1 MGTGTGAG
9 VGTDG
14 GTGTGVGTDGGKG
27 TDGGTATGLR
37 RRGFLAGAAAL
48 GGAAL
53 LGAGAGTASAATGAR
68 GAAAGALSTQDWM
81 SGLADSTPLQRMTIP
96 GTHDSGATRGGLYV
110 ACQNTSI
117 TAQLDSGIRFLDVRC
132 RVTGGSFAIHHGA
145 YYQNLMFGDV
155 LAACWNFLAAHPSE
169 TVLMRLK
176 QEYSEESDAAFR
188 AVFDDYL
195 NNRGWAPL
203 FRIENALPL
212 LGKVRGKVLLL
223 PDNGGLPGGLRY
235 GDGNVFDIQDDYMA
249 EPFAKRG
256 RIENH
261 FRKAVQQ
268 PGKLFMNYTSTA
280 AALPPRWNSDRL
292 NPQVHAFVD
301 GSELTGRTG
310 LGIVPMDFPNTRSGL
325 VASLIRHN

>member
-1 MGTGTGAG
+1 MGMGGVDTATDAATDADTAAVAGRGAG
-9 VGTDG
+9 LG
-14 GTGTGVGTDGGKG
+14 
-27 TDGGTATGLR
+27 

-48 GGAAL
+48 GAGLALGAAS
-53 LGAGAGTASAATGAR
+53 APASAR
-68 GAAAGALSTQDWM
+68 ALSTQDWM
-81 SGLADSTPLQRMTIP
+81 AGIGDSTALQRMTIP
-96 GTHDSGATRGGLYV
+96 GTHDSGARQGGLYV

-117 TAQLDSGIRFLDVRC
+117 AEQLDSGIRFLDVRC

-145 YYQNLMFGDV
+145 FYQNLMFGDV
-155 LAACWNFLAAHPSE
+155 LVACWNFLAAHPSE

-176 QEYSEESDAAFR
+176 QEYSEESDATFR

-195 NNRGWAPL
+195 NNRGWSPL
-203 FRIENALPL
+203 FKIADALPT
-212 LGKVRGKVLLL
+212 LGQARGKVLLL

-249 EPFAKRG
+249 EPFGKRG
-256 RIENH
+256 KIENQ
-261 FRKAVQQ
+261 FRKAVSQ
-268 PGKLFMNYTSTA
+268 PGKFFMNYTSTA

-301 GSELTGRTG
+301 GSELAGRTG

>member
-1 MGTGTGAG
+1 
-9 VGTDG
+9 
-14 GTGTGVGTDGGKG
+14 
-27 TDGGTATGLR
+27 
-37 RRGFLAGAAAL
+37 
-48 GGAAL
+48 
-53 LGAGAGTASAATGAR
+53 
-68 GAAAGALSTQDWM
+68 
-81 SGLADSTPLQRMTIP
+81 MTIP

-117 TAQLDSGIRFLDVRC
+117 ADQLGSGIRFLDVRC
-132 RVTGGSFAIHHGA
+132 RVTGASFAIHHGA

-155 LAACWNFLAAHPSE
+155 LAACWNFLAAHPTE

-176 QEYSEESDAAFR
+176 QEYSEESDATFR

-195 NNRGWAPL
+195 NNRGWSPL
-203 FRIENALPL
+203 FKIADSLPAL
-212 LGKVRGKVLLL
+212 GQVRGKVLLL

-256 RIENH
+256 KIENH

-268 PGKLFMNYTSTA
+268 PGRFFVNYTSTA

>member
-1 MGTGTGAG
+1 MGMG
-9 VGTDG
+9 VD
-14 GTGTGVGTDGGKG
+14 
-27 TDGGTATGLR
+27 TATGTAAGRGAGLG

-48 GGAAL
+48 GAAVALGAAS
-53 LGAGAGTASAATGAR
+53 APASAR
-68 GAAAGALSTQDWM
+68 ALSTQDWM
-81 SGLADSTPLQRMTIP
+81 AGIGDSTALQRMTIP
-96 GTHDSGATRGGLYV
+96 GTHDSGARQGGLYV

-117 TAQLDSGIRFLDVRC
+117 AEQLDSGIRFLDVRC
-132 RVTGGSFAIHHGA
+132 RVTGGSFAIHHGSF
-145 YYQNLMFGDV
+145 YQNLMFGDV
-155 LAACWNFLAAHPSE
+155 LVACWNFLAAHPSE

-176 QEYSEESDAAFR
+176 QEYSEESDATFR

-195 NNRGWAPL
+195 NNRGWSPL
-203 FRIENALPL
+203 FKIANALPT
-212 LGKVRGKVLLL
+212 LGQARGKVLLL

-249 EPFAKRG
+249 EPFGKRG
-256 RIENH
+256 KIENQ
-261 FRKAVQQ
+261 FRKAVSQ
-268 PGKLFMNYTSTA
+268 PGKFFMNYTSTA

-301 GSELTGRTG
+301 GSELAGRTG

>member
-1 MGTGTGAG
+1 MALDRRTFLVGAM
-9 VGTDG
+9 
-14 GTGTGVGTDGGKG
+14 
-27 TDGGTATGLR
+27 A
-37 RRGFLAGAAAL
+37 AGAAAGL
-48 GGAAL
+48 AA
-53 LGAGAGTASAATGAR
+53 AASPASAST
-68 GAAAGALSTQDWM
+68 LETQDWM
-81 SGLADSTPLQRMTIP
+81 AGIGDSTALQRMTIP

-117 TAQLDSGIRFLDVRC
+117 AQQLDSGIRFLDVRC
-132 RVTGGSFAIHHGA
+132 RVTGGSFAIHHAA

-155 LAACWNFLAAHPSE
+155 LVACWNFLAAHPSE

-176 QEYSEESDAAFR
+176 QEYSEESDATFR

-195 NNRGWAPL
+195 DNRGWRPL
-203 FRIENALPL
+203 FKIADSVPAL
-212 LGKVRGKVLLL
+212 GQARGKVLLL

-256 RIENH
+256 KIEGQ
-261 FRKAVQQ
+261 FRKAATQ
-268 PGKLFMNYTSTA
+268 PGKFFMNYTSTA

-292 NPQVHAFVD
+292 NPQVHSFVD
-301 GSELTGRTG
+301 GSELAGRTG